1 MGGISANG
9 LIIALVLLMLQIV
22 NMYWLQSKENIK
34 ALLNLQEVG
43 RVNLQMGWRPKWDY
57 VFQNNVD

>member
-1 MGGISANG
+1 MGGTSANG
-9 LIIALVLLMLQIV
+9 LIIALVLLTLQIV
-22 NMYWLQSKENIK
+22 NMFWLQSKENIK

-43 RVNLQMGWRPKWDY
+43 RVNLQMGWRQKWDY